1 MLPLWRQSLSV
12 WPRLA
17 LNLRSCLSLSNAG
30 ATGASMMLSWMRFGI
45 PGRGKWLRSYPVSS
59 SSCRTLLI
67 TDNPVAYYNYSNAGT
82 FTVKVRVVAEWEQT
96 KPDATKGIVQKSG
109 DFSASLRLRGRS
121 PARLAGAEEPQT
133 MILPDPCDS
142 GLAWGC
148 TMWIFSEPSSLFH
161 VCSGESTQGRRQ
173 SHTVSP

>member
-1 MLPLWRQSLSV
+1 MAQASFELKILPQPLKRWSYRCFHDAFLD
-12 WPRLA
+12 A
-17 LNLRSCLSLSNAG
+17 LPN
-30 ATGASMMLSWMRFGI
+30 SWK
-45 PGRGKWLRSYPVSS
+45 GKWLRSYPFSS

-121 PARLAGAEEPQT
+121 PARLAVAEEPQT
-133 MILPDPCDS
+133 TILPDPCDS